1 MHYLVTEYTYFV
13 DPHGTPDLGKEKKFI
28 TEDSRYQSMTS
39 DDDQM
44 YWDGEEF
51 VHEDDLRGSEDG
63 YNRTIY
69 QYTVRELNDFD
80 KAEVERILKAYN
92 EL

>member
-13 DPHGTPDLGKEKKFI
+13 DPHGTPDLGETKKFI
-28 TEDSRYQSMTS
+28 TEDSRYQSKVS
-39 DDDQM
+39 DDDEM

-51 VHEDDLRGSEDG
+51 VHGDDLRGSEDG
-63 YNRTIY
+63 YDRTTH
-69 QYTVRELNDFD
+69 QYTVRILNELE
-80 KAEVERILKAYN
+80 KAQVEQIIKAYN